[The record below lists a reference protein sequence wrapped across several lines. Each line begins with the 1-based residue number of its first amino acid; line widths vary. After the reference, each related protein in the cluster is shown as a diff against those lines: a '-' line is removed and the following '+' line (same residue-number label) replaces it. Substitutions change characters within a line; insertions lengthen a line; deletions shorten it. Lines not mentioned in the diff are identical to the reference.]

1 MMSLQY
7 LPFSSIFPWAIGIS
21 RCQLRHTETMSRLS
35 VSLSRP
41 IIPGMDMRS
50 KRWPILRLRTLAWGP
65 CISDFFRFLQSFT
78 ARPGAHPCSTLGVRR
93 FHIYIYLMIQNPMTS
108 NDILSLEPPRKPET
122 SFVVWPSVF
131 FLSGLHEG
139 FALPIGLHPCAANYW
154 Y

>member
-1 MMSLQY
+1 
-7 LPFSSIFPWAIGIS
+7 
-21 RCQLRHTETMSRLS
+21 MSRLS

-93 FHIYIYLMIQNPMTS
+93 FHIYIYFDDTES
-108 NDILSLEPPRKPET
+108 NDIQWHSQFGTSSKAWNKFCRMALS
-122 SFVVWPSVF
+122 FF